1 MSVQSRIHLLDNK
14 LTDVEKRIA
23 AYILAHPDEVINATA
38 KEIGEQTQ
46 SSAPSVV
53 RFIKKIGY
61 SSVNEFKLS
70 INSEKN
76 EKRDQKYDD
85 VNLADSFEVTKRKL
99 CNNAILTL
107 EETSEV
113 LKQEQIKTIVHLL
126 EEKEVLFV
134 FGIGASSIIAED
146 IYQKWGRIGKI
157 IFFEKDLHILTAML
171 SSHQANSAIWL
182 VSNSGQ
188 TREVVKAAQI
198 AKKIDIPIIAQ
209 TMLGKN
215 PLSKLADHL
224 IQTSIPKEAFLRS
237 AATNSLF
244 AQLLV
249 VDTIFYSFLQN
260 NEQYFEKIYNSRK
273 LIEEINHLQK
283 I

>member
-23 AYILAHPDEVINATA
+23 AYILAHPEEVISATA

-76 EKRDQKYDD
+76 EKREQKYDD

-249 VDTIFYSFLQN
+249 VDTIFYNFLQN

-273 LIEEINHLQK
+273 LIEEINR
-283 I
+283 

>member
-14 LTDVEKRIA
+14 LTDVEKRIS
-23 AYILAHPDEVINATA
+23 AYILAHPEEVISATA

-70 INSEKN
+70 INTEKN
-76 EKRDQKYDD
+76 EKREQKYDD

-146 IYQKWGRIGKI
+146 INQKWGRIGKI
-157 IFFEKDLHILTAML
+157 IFFEKDLHILSAML
-171 SSHQANSAIWL
+171 SSHQAKSAIWL

-188 TREVVKAAQI
+188 TREVIKAAQI
-198 AKKIDIPIIAQ
+198 AKKINIPIIAQ

-273 LIEEINHLQK
+273 LIEEINR
-283 I
+283 

>member
-23 AYILAHPDEVINATA
+23 AYILAHPEEVISATA

-76 EKRDQKYDD
+76 EKREQKYDD

-188 TREVVKAAQI
+188 TREVIKAAQI
-198 AKKIDIPIIAQ
+198 AKRINIPIIAQ

-237 AATNSLF
+237 AATNSLV

-273 LIEEINHLQK
+273 LIEEINR
-283 I
+283 

>member
-23 AYILAHPDEVINATA
+23 AYILAHPEEVISATA

-188 TREVVKAAQI
+188 TREVIKAAQI
-198 AKKIDIPIIAQ
+198 AKKINIPIIAQ

-273 LIEEINHLQK
+273 LIEEINR
-283 I
+283 

>member
-1 MSVQSRIHLLDNK
+1 MSVQARIHLLNNK

-23 AYILAHPDEVINATA
+23 EYILTYPEEIINATA
-38 KEIGEQTQ
+38 KEIGERTQ

-53 RFIKKIGY
+53 RFVKKIGF
-61 SSVNEFKLS
+61 SSINELKLS
-70 INSEKN
+70 IYGEKN
-76 EKRDQKYDD
+76 EMREQKYDD
-85 VNLADSFEVTKRKL
+85 INLEDSFEITKRKL
-99 CNNAILTL
+99 CNNAMLTL
-107 EETSEV
+107 EETCEL
-113 LKQEQIKTIVHLL
+113 LKEEQINNLIQLL

-146 IYQKWGRIGKI
+146 IYQKWGRVGKI
-157 IFFEKDLHILTAML
+157 VFFEKDLHILAAML
-171 SSHQANSAIWL
+171 SSNKENSAIWL
-182 VSNSGQ
+182 ISNSGL
-188 TREVVKAAQI
+188 TKEVVKAAQI
-198 AKKIDIPIIAQ
+198 AKKAAVPIIAQ

-215 PLSKLADHL
+215 PLIKLASHC

-249 VDTIFYSFLQN
+249 VDTIFYNFLQK

-273 LIEEINHLQK
+273 LIEEINN
-283 I
+283 

>member
-61 SSVNEFKLS
+61 SSLNEFKLA

>member
-113 LKQEQIKTIVHLL
+113 LKQEQIKTIVQLI

-134 FGIGASSIIAED
+134 FGIGASSMIAED

-273 LIEEINHLQK
+273 LIEEINR
-283 I
+283 

>member
-23 AYILAHPDEVINATA
+23 AYILAHPEEVISATA

-157 IFFEKDLHILTAML
+157 IFFEKDLHILSAML

-188 TREVVKAAQI
+188 TSEVIKAAQI
-198 AKKIDIPIIAQ
+198 AKKINIPIIAQ

-237 AATNSLF
+237 AATNSLV

-273 LIEEINHLQK
+273 LIEEINR
-283 I
+283 

>member
-157 IFFEKDLHILTAML
+157 IFFEKDLHILSAML

-198 AKKIDIPIIAQ
+198 AKKINIPIIAQ

-249 VDTIFYSFLQN
+249 VDTIFYNFLQN

-273 LIEEINHLQK
+273 LIEEINH
-283 I
+283 

>member
-1 MSVQSRIHLLDNK
+1 MSIQSRIHLLDNK

>member
-14 LTDVEKRIA
+14 LTNVEKRIA
-23 AYILAHPDEVINATA
+23 AYILAYPDEVINATA

-215 PLSKLADHL
+215 PLSKLSNHL

-249 VDTIFYSFLQN
+249 VDTIFYNFLQN

-273 LIEEINHLQK
+273 LIEEINH
-283 I
+283 

>member
-23 AYILAHPDEVINATA
+23 AYILAHPEEVISATA

-76 EKRDQKYDD
+76 EKREQKYDD

-157 IFFEKDLHILTAML
+157 IFFEKDLHILSAML

-188 TREVVKAAQI
+188 TREVIKAAQI
-198 AKKIDIPIIAQ
+198 AKKINIPIIAQ

-273 LIEEINHLQK
+273 LIEEINH
-283 I
+283 